1 MLSIQKNT
9 AYAEISLLVVEDHPV
24 YLEGLTFVLNKLSHQ
39 VNLVCV
45 NTIAEA
51 QNILS
56 NTSSFDL
63 ILLDLTLPGDNGLSL
78 FSFLKAEQ
86 LFIPVAM
93 LSASEEPRDIQA
105 SMTAGASGFISK
117 ASRSEELL
125 SAIHC
130 ILKGEHYLPSFYAKL
145 ARPPS
150 PKLTPRQKEVLF
162 LLAEGLPNKRIC
174 QQLNITE
181 HTIKSHLK
189 SLFALLH
196 VHTRTECAKAAT
208 ELGLLI

>member
-1 MLSIQKNT
+1 MLSIQKNI
-9 AYAEISLLVVEDHPV
+9 AYAEISILIVEDHPI
-24 YLEGLTFVLNKLSHQ
+24 YLEGLSFVLNKLSNQ

-45 NTIAEA
+45 NTIPEA
-51 QNILS
+51 QKMLS
-56 NTSSFDL
+56 TESNFDL

-117 ASRSEELL
+117 ASRSDELL
-125 SAIHC
+125 SAIQR
-130 ILKGEHYLPSFYAKL
+130 ILKGEHYLPAFYAQL
-145 ARPPS
+145 AHSPY
-150 PKLTPRQKEVLF
+150 PKLTPRQKEVLI

-174 QQLNITE
+174 QKLNITE

-208 ELGLLI
+208 ELGLLV